1 MTQFGFDAGALYA
14 LSLALLVSTLV
25 LAALVRL
32 APRAGLLDH
41 PGERRRIHRESVP
54 RVGGLAV
61 FAGLLASLGV
71 GPALTAAEGWG
82 LAGAALL
89 VLVGALDDRYQLGPR
104 VRLVAQIGAAL
115 LLTLGGGVV
124 ITSLGDVLGG
134 GPLNLGAGAVPF
146 TLLAVVGLINAF
158 NLVDGID
165 GLAGGVAL
173 IALGSLLLFL
183 PAGSALFLVL
193 VGAMAALVPYL
204 VCNLDLGP
212 GRCKVFLGDAGSMLL
227 GYLIVWGLI
236 EASQAPDGL
245 APVTALWLVAIPLMD
260 TLAVMGRR
268 LRQGRHP
275 FCADRGHL
283 HHCLARLLHST
294 RGALGVLLLLASL
307 LAGIGLVGET
317 RGWPEALGFYLA
329 LAGFGVYLAVL
340 RRWPAWHRRRL
351 QRARRGGG
359 VSRSAAARGQA

>member
-1 MTQFGFDAGALYA
+1 MLINLFI
-14 LSLALLVSTLV
+14 SLALALAVSTLV

-41 PGERRRIHRESVP
+41 PGERRRLHREAVP
-54 RVGGLAV
+54 RVGGLAI

-71 GPALTAAEGWG
+71 GPSLTAAEGYG

-104 VRLVAQIGAAL
+104 VRLLAQVGAGL

-124 ITSLGDVLGG
+124 ITDLGDLLGN
-134 GPLNLGAGAVPF
+134 GPLTLGAWAVPF
-146 TLLAVVGLINAF
+146 TLVAVVGLINAF
-158 NLVDGID
+158 NMVDGID
-165 GLAGGVAL
+165 GLAGGIAL
-173 IALGSLLLFL
+173 LALGSLLLFL
-183 PAGSALFLVL
+183 PPGSGLALGL
-193 VGAMAALVPYL
+193 VGAMAALVPFL

-212 GRCKVFLGDAGSMLL
+212 ARSKVFLGDAGSMLL

-236 EASQAPDGL
+236 VASQAPGGL

-275 FCADRGHL
+275 FSADRGHL
-283 HHCLARLLHST
+283 HHYLARLLHSP
-294 RGALGVLLLLASL
+294 RGALLLLLALASL
-307 LAGIGLVGET
+307 LAGIGLAGQVW
-317 RGWPEALGFYLA
+317 GWPEAVSFYLA
-329 LAGFGVYLAVL
+329 LACFGGFIWVQH
-340 RRWPAWHRRRL
+340 RWPGWHRRRL
-351 QRARRGGG
+351 RQARPGPAP
-359 VSRSAAARGQA
+359 AAAALPAAGGERGVK